1 MQPPVLELTD
11 VSRSFPGVRALDG
24 VTFLLQPGEVHAIV
38 GENGAGK
45 STLINIV
52 SGVLKPDS
60 GSVRLNNV
68 EVQLRDP
75 VDARGR
81 GIVTVH
87 QEAELFPTLSVA
99 ENMALTTGLP
109 LRNGLVDWRAID
121 HTAREAVRH
130 VGEAINVT
138 APASQLSVAHRH
150 MTHVAAAVLQQA
162 SVLVLDEPTSALSEV
177 EAQWLFEQ
185 INRLRASGAGIIYV
199 SHRQDEIFQL
209 ADRITVL
216 RDGKHVWTG
225 ATHTTS
231 PGELIERMVGRVSGP
246 LPSARTAGD
255 KRPAGKHPGECR
267 LRCSHLSD
275 AADRFTDVSV
285 AVHAGEVVGVYGLVG
300 SGRTEFAESV
310 FGLRP
315 TSSGDLL
322 LDGRN
327 LKARSPMDAVKAGI
341 AFVPEDRLRQGIFR
355 GLSVRAN
362 SVIASLQQ
370 WAHGPFASARDERIA
385 TARQI
390 EQLSV
395 RCRSIE
401 QPIAELSGGNQQKI
415 VLGRWLLT
423 EPKVLIL
430 DEPTRGVD
438 VGTKPEIHRLLR
450 TAADGGC
457 GVLMISSDLP
467 EVLAHSDRIIVF
479 RNGRVSGEF
488 DATTASAE
496 GIASAAI
503 PHDSDDMPVG
513 WSTGERGGVSPPI
526 SHDATNSLAAT
537 DRPPERVRLAGLVWR
552 PETALLAVVLILA
565 AWLGVGSEEF
575 RLTDL
580 ATHASIWV
588 VLGLAAACT
597 ILAGGIDISI
607 GSLVGLSAA
616 VTALILKS
624 TLPEIVSIPLAVMAG
639 VATGALGG
647 SLNAAIALAGRVHP
661 IVVTLGTMTV
671 YRGIVI
677 LLLSGK
683 AMTGLPDAFGH
694 LAVHPASG
702 LRGLIL
708 VAAVVVA
715 VLAFWLRY
723 CRSGRHVYAIGSSP
737 SAARLCGVSQ
747 TRTWLLAFS
756 VSGGLAGLT
765 GVMTLAHTQQ
775 MQARLGAGW
784 ELSAIAIAVI
794 GGVSIT
800 GGRGTV
806 FGVVLGAILLRL
818 VNSALVRW
826 GIPDAQVDLF
836 VGGMLLLAVLLDLAW
851 RRRLAL

>member
-1 MQPPVLELTD
+1 M
-11 VSRSFPGVRALDG
+11 
-24 VTFLLQPGEVHAIV
+24 
-38 GENGAGK
+38 GA
-45 STLINIV
+45 
-52 SGVLKPDS
+52 
-60 GSVRLNNV
+60 
-68 EVQLRDP
+68 
-75 VDARGR
+75 A
-81 GIVTVH
+81 
-87 QEAELFPTLSVA
+87 
-99 ENMALTTGLP
+99 
-109 LRNGLVDWRAID
+109 
-121 HTAREAVRH
+121 
-130 VGEAINVT
+130 
-138 APASQLSVAHRH
+138 
-150 MTHVAAAVLQQA
+150 
-162 SVLVLDEPTSALSEV
+162 
-177 EAQWLFEQ
+177 
-185 INRLRASGAGIIYV
+185 
-199 SHRQDEIFQL
+199 
-209 ADRITVL
+209 
-216 RDGKHVWTG
+216 
-225 ATHTTS
+225 
-231 PGELIERMVGRVSGP
+231 
-246 LPSARTAGD
+246 
-255 KRPAGKHPGECR
+255 
-267 LRCSHLSD
+267 
-275 AADRFTDVSV
+275 
-285 AVHAGEVVGVYGLVG
+285 
-300 SGRTEFAESV
+300 
-310 FGLRP
+310 
-315 TSSGDLL
+315 
-322 LDGRN
+322 
-327 LKARSPMDAVKAGI
+327 KAGI
-341 AFVPEDRLRQGIFR
+341 AFVPEDRLRQGVFR
-355 GLSVRAN
+355 GLSLRAN

-370 WAHGPFASARDERIA
+370 WARGPFASASAERAAA
-385 TARQI
+385 TRQI
-390 EQLSV
+390 EKLSV
-395 RCRSIE
+395 RCRSVE
-401 QPIAELSGGNQQKI
+401 QPIAELSGGNQQKV

-438 VGTKPEIHRLLR
+438 VGAKSEIHRLLR

-467 EVLAHSDRIIVF
+467 EVLANSDRIIVF
-479 RNGRVSGEF
+479 RNGRVAGQF
-488 DATTASAE
+488 DALTASAE

-503 PHDSDDMPVG
+503 PHDSGD
-513 WSTGERGGVSPPI
+513 WKEGERGGVSPPV
-526 SHDATNSLAAT
+526 SHEAASPRADATRLGRPIRLGSL
-537 DRPPERVRLAGLVWR
+537 WR
-552 PETALLAVVLILA
+552 PETALLAVVLLLA

-624 TLPEIVSIPLAVMAG
+624 TLPEVVSIPLAVLAG
-639 VATGALGG
+639 VATGAIGG
-647 SLNAAIALAGRVHP
+647 SLNAAISLAGRVHP
-661 IVVTLGTMTV
+661 IVVTLGTLTV
-671 YRGIVI
+671 FRGIVI

-694 LAVHPASG
+694 LAVDPSSG
-702 LRGLIL
+702 FRGLIL
-708 VAAVVVA
+708 VAAVVVI
-715 VLAFWLRY
+715 VLAFWLRC

-826 GIPDAQVDLF
+826 EIPDAQVDLF
-836 VGGMLLLAVLLDLAW
+836 VGGMLLLAVLLDLVW

>member
-1 MQPPVLELTD
+1 MD
-11 VSRSFPGVRALDG
+11 R
-24 VTFLLQPGEVHAIV
+24 VTFSLQPGEVHAIV

-52 SGVLKPDS
+52 AGVLKPDS
-60 GSVRLNNV
+60 GSIRLNNTD
-68 EVQLRDP
+68 VQLRDP
-75 VDARGR
+75 VDARSR

-109 LRNGLVDWRAID
+109 LRRGLVDWRAID
-121 HTAREAVRH
+121 QTAREAVRH
-130 VGEAINVT
+130 VGEKIDVT

-150 MTHVAAAVLQQA
+150 MTHVAAAVLQQVR
-162 SVLVLDEPTSALSEV
+162 VLVLDEPTSALSDV
-177 EAQWLFEQ
+177 EAQWLFGQ
-185 INRLRASGAGIIYV
+185 IDRLKASGAGIIYV
-199 SHRQDEIFQL
+199 SHRQDEIFRL

-231 PGELIERMVGRVSGP
+231 PGELIERMVGRAFDP
-246 LPSARTAGD
+246 FPSARNVGD
-255 KRPAGKHPGECR
+255 TRPVGEHPGECR

-275 AADRFTDVSV
+275 ASGRFTDVSV

-300 SGRTEFAESV
+300 SGRTEFAEAV

-315 TSSGDLL
+315 TSSGDIS
-322 LDGRN
+322 LDGKRLN
-327 LKARSPMDAVKAGI
+327 VRSPMDAVKAGI
-341 AFVPEDRLRQGIFR
+341 AYVPEDRLRQGVFG

-370 WAHGPFASARDERIA
+370 WARGPFASASAERTAA
-385 TARQI
+385 TRQI

-395 RCRSIE
+395 RCRSVE
-401 QPIAELSGGNQQKI
+401 QPIAELSGGNQQKV

-438 VGTKPEIHRLLR
+438 VGAKPEIHRLLR
-450 TAADGGC
+450 TAADGGG

-467 EVLAHSDRIIVF
+467 EVLAYSDRIIVF
-479 RNGRVSGEF
+479 RNGRVAGQF
-488 DATTASAE
+488 DATTATAE
-496 GIASAAI
+496 DIASTAI
-503 PHDSDDMPVG
+503 PHDSG
-513 WSTGERGGVSPPI
+513 SWKEGERGGVSPPVL
-526 SHDATNSLAAT
+526 HDAANSLAAT
-537 DRPPERVRLAGLVWR
+537 TRPTNRVRLAGSVCR

-624 TLPEIVSIPLAVMAG
+624 TLPEVVSIPLAVLAG

-661 IVVTLGTMTV
+661 IVVTLGTLTV
-671 YRGIVI
+671 FRGIVI

-694 LAVHPASG
+694 LAVDPASG
-702 LRGLIL
+702 FRGLIL
-708 VAAVVVA
+708 VAAVVVV
-715 VLAFWLRY
+715 VLAFWLRC

-756 VSGGLAGLT
+756 VGGGLAGLT

-806 FGVVLGAILLRL
+806 FGVFLGAILLRL

-836 VGGMLLLAVLLDLAW
+836 VGGMLLAAVLLDHAW

>member
-1 MQPPVLELTD
+1 MSPPALELIE
-11 VSRSFPGVRALDG
+11 VSRSFPGVQAMDR
-24 VTFLLQPGEVHAIV
+24 VTFSLQPGEVHAIV

-45 STLINIV
+45 STLINVV

-60 GSVRLNNV
+60 GSIRLKNA

-75 VDARGR
+75 VDVRSR

-109 LRNGLVDWRAID
+109 LSHGVVDWKAIEQ
-121 HTAREAVRH
+121 TAREAVRH
-130 VGEAINVT
+130 VGETIDVN
-138 APASQLSVAHRH
+138 APAAQLSVAHRH

-162 SVLVLDEPTSALSEV
+162 RVLVLDEPTSALSEV

-199 SHRQDEIFQL
+199 SHRQDEIFHL

-225 ATHTTS
+225 ATHAIS
-231 PGELIERMVGRVSGP
+231 PGELIERMVGRVSDPFPNARNTDKSQRVGK
-246 LPSARTAGD
+246 LPD
-255 KRPAGKHPGECR
+255 KCR

-275 AADRFTDVSV
+275 SFGRFTDVSV
-285 AVHAGEVVGVYGLVG
+285 DVHAGEIVGVYGLVG
-300 SGRTEFAESV
+300 SGRTEFAEAV

-315 TSSGDLL
+315 ASSGDIL
-322 LDGRN
+322 LDAQR

-341 AFVPEDRLRQGIFR
+341 AYVPEDRLRQGVFG
-355 GLSVRAN
+355 GLSLRAN
-362 SVIASLQQ
+362 SVMASLQQ
-370 WAHGPFASARDERIA
+370 WARGPFATASAERAA
-385 TARQI
+385 TTRQI

-395 RCRSIE
+395 RCRSVE
-401 QPIAELSGGNQQKI
+401 QPITELSGGNQQKV

-438 VGTKPEIHRLLR
+438 VGTKPEIHGLLR

-467 EVLAHSDRIIVF
+467 EVLAHSDRVIVL
-479 RNGRVSGEF
+479 RNGRVAGQF
-488 DATTASAE
+488 DPTTASAE
-496 GIASAAI
+496 DIASAAI
-503 PHDSDDMPVG
+503 PHDSEDMPVG
-513 WSTGERGGVSPPI
+513 WLKGQGGVRPS
-526 SHDATNSLAAT
+526 SSRDAAESCGSSVWRTTSA
-537 DRPPERVRLAGLVWR
+537 RFVSSFWR

-565 AWLGVGSEEF
+565 VWLGVGSEEF

-580 ATHASIWV
+580 ATHASIWI

-616 VTALILKS
+616 VTALTLKS
-624 TLPEIVSIPLAVMAG
+624 TLPEVVSIPLAVLAG

-647 SLNAAIALAGRVHP
+647 LLNAAIALAGRVHP
-661 IVVTLGTMTV
+661 IVVTLGTLTV
-671 YRGIVI
+671 FRGIVI
-677 LLLSGK
+677 ILLSGK

-702 LRGLIL
+702 MRGLIL
-708 VAAVVVA
+708 VAAVVVVA
-715 VLAFWLRY
+715 LAFWLRC
-723 CRSGRHVYAIGSSP
+723 CRSGRHVYAIGSSR
-737 SAARLCGVSQ
+737 SASRLCGISQ

-756 VSGGLAGLT
+756 VSGGLAGLA

-836 VGGMLLLAVLLDLAW
+836 TGGMLLAAVLVDLAW
-851 RRRLAL
+851 RRRLSL